1 VEIERPVDSLADN
14 AGFLLSRVG
23 TAVQAGFK
31 EVLAG
36 WDIRPLH
43 YLILIALTT
52 RQSASQ
58 QELCRAL
65 RVDSGNMVEL
75 IDTLEELGYAGR
87 RRDPGDRRRYLVALT
102 AEGRAAYAALTEA
115 AGHYNARFLAP
126 LDRAE
131 QQALVA
137 ALSKLYVTTPEG
149 QGRPFRPDPTAT
161 TVKKEQS

>member
-1 VEIERPVDSLADN
+1 MEMARPTDALAGN

-36 WDIRPLH
+36 WQIRPLH

-52 RQSASQ
+52 RERASQ
-58 QELCRAL
+58 QELCQAL

-75 IDTLEELGYAGR
+75 IDTLERLGYAGR

-102 AEGRAAYAALTEA
+102 DEGRAAYAAMTEA
-115 AGHYNARFLAP
+115 ASRYDAAFLAP

-131 QQALVA
+131 LEALVA
-137 ALSKLYVTTPEG
+137 ALSKLYVSTPEG
-149 QGRPFRPDPTAT
+149 QGQPFPPDATAMT
-161 TVKKEQS
+161 MRKD